1 MSVDSPI
8 PWPVVQRLPRY
19 LTQVVVLRDEGVH
32 WASSHVLGEALGLTT
47 STVRQDLSHL
57 DLTGVS
63 KRGYSTGALESVLR
77 HELGSDHEH
86 RMVVYGAGHL
96 GSALL
101 FHTQLRRHGFLP
113 RGVVDPN
120 PERVGKKMGRFVVRP
135 VDSLRR
141 MVQSRQVDVGV
152 VAVRAS
158 VAQEA
163 ADNLVEAGVQGILNM
178 AYTHLQ
184 VPDRIS
190 VVDVR
195 ILARL
200 QELAY
205 ALRMQEKSAGAGD
218 KPATVK
224 RSGRR

>member
-1 MSVDSPI
+1 MLVDSPI

-19 LTQVVVLRDEGVH
+19 LTQVVVLRDEGVE
-32 WASSHVLGEALGLTT
+32 WASSHVLSEALGLTT

-63 KRGYSTGALESVLR
+63 KRGYSTRTLESVLR

-86 RMVVYGAGHL
+86 RMVIYGAGHL

-101 FHTQLRRHGFLP
+101 FHAQLRRHGFLP
-113 RGVVDPN
+113 QGIVDPD
-120 PERVGKKMGRFVVRP
+120 PVRVGARMGRFVVRP
-135 VDSLRR
+135 VESLRR
-141 MVQSRQVDVGV
+141 VVQSRQVDVGV
-152 VAVRAS
+152 VAVRAG
-158 VAQEA
+158 VAQVA
-163 ADNLVEAGVQGILNM
+163 ADRLIDAGVQGILNM
-178 AYTHLQ
+178 AYTHLK

-218 KPATVK
+218 KPAAAK
-224 RSGRR
+224 RRRRR